1 MDRMMFDELTPGRV
15 IQLGHYTVERE
26 EALAFAQE
34 FDPQPMHLDEAAA
47 EASLLGG
54 LSASGWHTC
63 AIMMRLIYEA
73 LLARVESQGSPGVEN
88 VRWLRPVRPGDTLSG
103 TLTIEAARRS
113 AKRPGSGIL
122 TINTILTNQ
131 DGTPV
136 LESRSAIFV
145 GVAEAA

>member
-1 MDRMMFDELTPGRV
+1 MERISFDELSPGRV
-15 IQLGHYTVERE
+15 IELGKYSVERG
-26 EALAFAQE
+26 EALAFARE
-34 FDPQPMHLDEAAA
+34 FDPQPMHLDTEVA

-63 AIMMRLIYEA
+63 AIMMRLIYDA
-73 LLARVESQGSPGVEN
+73 LLSRVESQGSPGVEN

-131 DGTPV
+131 DDVPV

-145 GVAEAA
+145 GVGEPA